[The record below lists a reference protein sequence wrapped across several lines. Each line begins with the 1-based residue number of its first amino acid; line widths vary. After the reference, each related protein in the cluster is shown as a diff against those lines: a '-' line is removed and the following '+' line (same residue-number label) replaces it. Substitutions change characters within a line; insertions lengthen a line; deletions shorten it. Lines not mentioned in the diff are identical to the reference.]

1 MDLHKTILFYSK
13 NSQYSNTLLKYIE
26 NCGVNI
32 EKIIG
37 YKLVCIDNKK
47 IRNTILNSKDIN
59 IQYVPCLIKV
69 FNNGNVEQY
78 NYKELYQLVSYTV
91 DLHNKEVQKQQVHNI
106 KHVIRMDQEESLSS
120 SSSESEIEEIP
131 KKVKKVKKEHK
142 KKVKKEHKKNEK
154 KTTIIES
161 DFESESE
168 SEHEN
173 IQISSLT
180 NEPNEKPSALKKKS
194 DDLVSSAL
202 KMQQERE
209 ADEKSTSRPIG
220 PIHR

>member
-142 KKVKKEHKKNEK
+142 KNEK